1 MDFDRLAERSKP
13 DIFQGKYAEEM
24 RATVAA
30 NPSFLWE
37 AFIEMPSSMKS
48 DDKQAI
54 HALCRKYRDGGHLL
68 TEVATRD
75 GAYISV
81 PLKLDQI
88 SELAAVNVTTGA
100 KVTVAYPLKAF
111 ERIRNIEVPVHDS
124 RWAQP
129 MAVSPRKPQPQ

>member
-30 NPSFLWE
+30 NPSFLWQ
-37 AFIEMPSSMKS
+37 ALIEMPRSMKP
-48 DDKQAI
+48 DDKRAI
-54 HALCRKYRDGGHLL
+54 HALCREYRGDGHLL
-68 TEVATRD
+68 GEFEAVN
-75 GAYISV
+75 GAFILV
-81 PLKLDQI
+81 PLKLEQI
-88 SELAAVNVTTGA
+88 SQLAAVNVTTGA

-111 ERIRNIEVPVHDS
+111 ERIGNIEVPVHDS

-129 MAVSPRKPQPQ
+129 MAVSPHKPEPQ